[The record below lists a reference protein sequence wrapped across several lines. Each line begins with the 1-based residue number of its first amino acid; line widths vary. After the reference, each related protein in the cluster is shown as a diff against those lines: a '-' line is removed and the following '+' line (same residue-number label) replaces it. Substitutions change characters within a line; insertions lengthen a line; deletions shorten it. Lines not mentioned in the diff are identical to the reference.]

1 MLCQHKIGKFFKTIN
16 TSSYF
21 GPKKTEKTPRKL
33 KFSKL
38 IYYQEIQLGPHGT
51 TGMTVPEH
59 VLEGIVYVIAHV
71 PILHEITL
79 VVIEAAKIVS
89 IMNGKDVTHMYVN
102 VSIIYVE

>member
-1 MLCQHKIGKFFKTIN
+1 MICQHKIGKFFKTIN
-16 TSSYF
+16 PSSYF
-21 GPKKTEKTPRKL
+21 GQKKKKINPPRKL
-33 KFSKL
+33 KCLKL

-51 TGMTVPEH
+51 TGMTVQEH

-89 IMNGKDVTHMYVN
+89 IMNGKDVT
-102 VSIIYVE
+102 